1 MTDEK
6 RDDIRPSVTELSH
19 KQTTNRMKDLGEE
32 IRRVAEKDELSDKDD
47 EYLRELKS
55 EFETLER
62 HARKLERQA
71 LVEKIDYATGN
82 PLTAVR
88 GDNPRSSNEADR
100 DIMDDRQIE
109 EHRGFSNPWDLSE
122 MRTFNRS
129 KAEVGASLPSVDGD
143 RADAGCFG
151 QRPSGSCE
159 HHREVRH
166 GRRQDRP
173 PGAPHL

>member
-100 DIMDDRQIE
+100 
-109 EHRGFSNPWDLSE
+109 H
-122 MRTFNRS
+122 
-129 KAEVGASLPSVDGD
+129 
-143 RADAGCFG
+143 
-151 QRPSGSCE
+151 
-159 HHREVRH
+159 H
-166 GRRQDRP
+166 GRPPDRRTSWILESVGSLRDAHVQP
-173 PGAPHL
+173 FQG